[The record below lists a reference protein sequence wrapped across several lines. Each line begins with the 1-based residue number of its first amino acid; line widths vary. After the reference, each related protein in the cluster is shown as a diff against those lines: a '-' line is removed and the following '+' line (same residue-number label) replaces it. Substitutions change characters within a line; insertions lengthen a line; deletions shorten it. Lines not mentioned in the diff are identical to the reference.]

1 MGGNLERNFLW
12 ANELFILYIVLFT
25 ACLHGLCCF
34 TYTIRAYTL
43 VLVRSLSVKPFF
55 FDAIS
60 GKIVEEE
67 RKLRYLTRLYILQK
81 YLYRGGR
88 KELFAD
94 KERERKRKRKTGLNL
109 DFSL

>member
-1 MGGNLERNFLW
+1 MGERAVYSVYCVVHCMLAW
-12 ANELFILYIVLFT
+12 ALLLY
-25 ACLHGLCCF
+25 LHN
-34 TYTIRAYTL
+34 TYTL
-43 VLVRSLSVKPFF
+43 FLVRSLSVKPFF
-55 FDAIS
+55 LDAIS

-94 KERERKRKRKTGLNL
+94 KERERKRKTGLNL